1 MIKSIHP
8 FNQAVVA
15 EFQELSA
22 TEIQKKLDKAS
33 QAYKHWKTTTF
44 ETRKNNMSAVSRVLI
59 QNRDKYAYMISLEM
73 GKIMPESIGEI
84 EKCAK
89 GVQYFADN
97 AEALLADQ
105 VIKSDAQKSLV
116 TYQPT
121 GAVLGIMPWNFPFWQ
136 VLRFAVPAIMA
147 GNVALLKHAP
157 NVTSCSLLLE
167 EIFKDAGFPE
177 GVFQS
182 LVIDNGSIESIVSS
196 EIVQGVALTGSEF
209 AGSLVAS
216 IAGKQIKK
224 TVLELGG
231 SDPFIVLAD
240 ADMELTI
247 KNATQSR
254 MQNAGQSCIAAKRFI
269 VAKEIK
275 EEFVSRFVQA
285 VEKIKQGNPFEA
297 GITMGPLARVDLAEK
312 LEKQLHQ
319 SVKGGARLITGGHR
333 ESANFQPTLL
343 DSVKPG
349 TPAFDEETFGPLG
362 AIITA
367 TDELEAISIA
377 NHSRY
382 GLGAS
387 VWTKDAQRGEY
398 VARQVE
404 AGSVFVNAIMKSDQ
418 RLPFGGVKR
427 SGYGRE
433 LSELGIKEFVNAKTI
448 SIG

>member
-1 MIKSIHP
+1 MIKSINP
-8 FNQAVVA
+8 FDQTVVA
-15 EFQELSA
+15 EFQELSV
-22 TEIQKKLDKAS
+22 TEIQDKLDKAS
-33 QAYKHWKTTTF
+33 KAFKHWKKSSFATRTT
-44 ETRKNNMSAVSRVLI
+44 NMSAVSRVLI
-59 QNRDKYAYMISLEM
+59 QNKNKYAHMISLEM
-73 GKIMPESIGEI
+73 GKIVPESIGEI

-89 GVQYFADN
+89 SVQYFADN
-97 AEALLADQ
+97 AELLLADQ
-105 VIKSDAQKSLV
+105 IIKTNSQKSLV

-147 GNVALLKHAP
+147 GNVALLKHAA

-182 LVIDNGSIESIVSS
+182 LVIDNNAIESIVSS
-196 EIVQGVALTGSEF
+196 DVVQGVALTGSEF

-247 KNATQSR
+247 KNAVQSR

-269 VAKEIK
+269 VVREIK
-275 EEFVSRFVQA
+275 DEFVSHFVESVQ
-285 VEKIKQGNPFEA
+285 KIKQGDPFET
-297 GITMGPLARVDLAEK
+297 GINMGPLARVDLAEK
-312 LEKQLHQ
+312 LEKQLQ
-319 SVKGGARLITGGHR
+319 ESVRAGAHLIVGGQRQ
-333 ESANFQPTLL
+333 SANFQPTLL
-343 DSVKPG
+343 DGVKPG
-349 TPAFDEETFGPLG
+349 MRAFDDETFGPMG
-362 AIITA
+362 AIIVA
-367 TDELEAISIA
+367 TDELDAISIA
-377 NHSRY
+377 NNSRY

-387 VWTKDAQRGEY
+387 VWTKDTERGEY